1 VYKET
6 IATERS
12 TSLRKNSFNQL
23 KITLSQE
30 ALEKIFIINGSS
42 FITGNQSTSDLIVKP
57 DNYYMVI
64 NKGDAEIEII
74 YSEDVS
80 KHEIVYDP
88 YRYEDSEK
96 VNFTIEDMKQVYNI
110 PEGHVNTLPKWYS
123 FKFTYP
129 GYNLIFV
136 RPELGISIQT
146 HDLRNEYWEIIE
158 GKPIIINGNDVHY
171 FVKSGT
177 RFEIPK
183 NVYHSVINP
192 NQDKFIILKERWDGE
207 FDEEDIKRVHNP
219 NHYK

>member
-6 IATERS
+6 IAVERS
-12 TSLRKNSFNQL
+12 TSLRKNGSKEL
-23 KITLSQE
+23 KIILSQE
-30 ALEKIFIINGSS
+30 ALEKIFVINGSS
-42 FITGNQSTSDLIVKP
+42 FITVNQSTSDLIVEP

-64 NKGDAEIEII
+64 NKSGAEIEII
-74 YSEDVS
+74 YNEDVS

-110 PEGHVNTLPKWYS
+110 PEGHIDTLPKWYS

-129 GYNLIFV
+129 EYNLIFV

-146 HDLRNEYWEIIE
+146 HDLRNEYWEILE
-158 GKPIIINGNDVHY
+158 GKPIIINGNRVYY
-171 FVKSGT
+171 FVESGSK
-177 RFEIPK
+177 FKIPK
-183 NVYHSVINP
+183 NIFHSVINP
-192 NQDKFIILKERWDGE
+192 NQEKFVVLKERWDGE